1 MAGRGRVPEFGEP
14 DAVKLAA
21 YEADPELAALRLDFT
36 ATLGEMLEVMSA
48 GLLTR
53 GGPDDR

>member
-1 MAGRGRVPEFGEP
+1 VAAYAAVGRDAGR
-14 DAVKLAA
+14 